1 VRSGGDTPLY
11 LRRLIGSTLSA
22 RGTDLIDE
30 MNQVG
35 VGWWIFEVVTALR
48 LLVASTTDAAE
59 TWDASRALCM
69 NVLVLGVPAHPGDD
83 DVVFVPKDE
92 MHTPIS
98 VEAPLAYPVVPTRV
112 GSHADSARLASAMP
126 QLLNHTV
133 KPFLH
138 LPAESFDPQLTA
150 ASYGDLEP

>member
-1 VRSGGDTPLY
+1 
-11 LRRLIGSTLSA
+11 
-22 RGTDLIDE
+22 
-30 MNQVG
+30 
-35 VGWWIFEVVTALR
+35 
-48 LLVASTTDAAE
+48 
-59 TWDASRALCM
+59 M

-92 MHTPIS
+92 MHTPVS
-98 VEAPLAYPVVPTRV
+98 VEAPLAYPVVLTRV

-133 KPFLH
+133 KPLLH
-138 LPAESFDPQLTA
+138 LPPESFDPRLTA